1 MNFRVSPN
9 HLSYYRYKTILFVKN
24 QRENLNKPNNF
35 SIMFVMVFLSFIF
48 LAYLSGSIPFGKL
61 IAKMHGVDIQ
71 KKGSGNIGFTN
82 SLRTLGWKPAVL
94 VLIGDVC
101 KGFIPAKLALQFFS
115 LEQGLMIGIVAILAH
130 IFPVWLK
137 FKGGKG
143 VATGLGVLLA
153 VNPLIIAIG
162 YAVFLIVF
170 LLTKI
175 ISISS
180 ILGTASL
187 SLISYFVLPKLTV
200 FYLVLLVIAIWT
212 HRKNV
217 DRLLKGTEKRIIN

>member
-1 MNFRVSPN
+1 MSF
-9 HLSYYRYKTILFVKN
+9 LLF
-24 QRENLNKPNNF
+24 L
-35 SIMFVMVFLSFIF
+35 IF
-48 LAYLSGSIPFGKL
+48 AYLLGSVPFGK
-61 IAKMHGVDIQ
+61 IVGKRYGIDIQ

-94 VLIGDVC
+94 VLIADIL
-101 KGFIPAKLALQFFS
+101 KGFIPVKIALQF
-115 LEQGLMIGIVAILAH
+115 LPLNQALIVALIPILAH
-130 IFPVWLK
+130 IFPIWLK

-153 VNPLIIAIG
+153 VNLLITVIG
-162 YAVFLIVF
+162 LGVFLIVF

-187 SLISYFVLPKLTV
+187 SLISYFVLPKLTI

-217 DRLLKGTEKRIIN
+217 DRVLKGTEKRIIN